1 MSWDRVVMVGWKA
14 VESCPDETIIYDVS
28 DVAENI
34 QSKEHEEVGHVQYE
48 VGRPAG

>member
-14 VESCPDETIIYDVS
+14 VESCL

-34 QSKEHEEVGHVQYE
+34 QSKEREEVGHVQYE